1 MASLQHSQAIK
12 GAKVLMV
19 GAGGIGCELLK
30 TLALS
35 GFQDIHINA
44 AAVIRVNIALM
55 DINEAVIAVVV
66 WGFGSEGFGSMI
78 DMDTIEVS
86 NLNRQFLFR
95 QSHVGQSK
103 AKVARDA
110 VLRFRPH
117 ISITPYHAN
126 VKDSNFNVDF
136 FKQFN
141 VVLNGLDNLDAR
153 RHVNR
158 LCLAAEVPLVES
170 GTTGFLGQVTV
181 HVKGKTECYECQPK
195 PAPKTYPVCTITST
209 PSKFV
214 HCIVWAKELLFAK
227 LFGDKNQVNDLNVRS
242 NDACSSSENTNDVFE
257 WRDDEDFEQYGRRI
271 YDHVFGY
278 NIELAL
284 SDEETWKK
292 RNKPRPIYSR
302 DVLPDKMTQQ
312 NGNVDKTDDLSSAS
326 AMASLG
332 LKNPQDIWCLMENT
346 RVFLE
351 ALKLFFTNRKKEIG
365 NLSFDKDDQ
374 LAVEFVTAAANIRAA
389 SFNIPSH
396 SLFEAKGI
404 AGNIVHA
411 VATTNAI
418 VAGLIVIEAIKVLK
432 KDTDCYRMTYC
443 LEHPS
448 KKMLLM
454 PVEPFEPNKSC
465 FVCSSQT
472 PLSLEINT
480 HRSKLRDFVEKI
492 VKAKLGMNSPLI
504 MCGVALL
511 YEVGDDL
518 EEDMIAN
525 YTANLEKV
533 LSELPS
539 PVTGGKMLTVE
550 DLQQEFTCNIY
561 IKHREEFDE
570 EKEPDGMVL
579 SGWTQAPPE
588 KKDDKT
594 SIGNGASTSKSLPT
608 EPMDAQ
614 KDIEVKEI
622 SDGTASPGK
631 KRKLPE
637 FSEGCTLDQSNEA
650 DETRNDKKIQKL
662 DDDDDDD
669 LVMLDHWGKDTGK
682 KQRLQ

>member
-1 MASLQHSQAIK
+1 MASHQRSPAIK

-35 GFQDIHINA
+35 GFEEIHI
-44 AAVIRVNIALM
+44 
-55 DINEAVIAVVV
+55 
-66 WGFGSEGFGSMI
+66 I

-117 ISITPYHAN
+117 ISITSYHAN
-126 VKDSNFNVDF
+126 VKDPDFNVDF

-158 LCLAAEVPLVES
+158 LCLASDVPLVES

-195 PAPKTYPVCTITST
+195 PTPKTYPVCTITST

-214 HCIVWAKELLFAK
+214 HCIVWAKDLLFAK
-227 LFGDKNQVNDLNVRS
+227 LFGDKNQENDLNVRS
-242 NDACSSSENTNDVFE
+242 SDAASSSQQAEDVFE
-257 WRDDEDFEQYGRRI
+257 RQNDEGIDEYAKRI

-278 NIELAL
+278 NIGVAL
-284 SDEETWKK
+284 SNEETWKN
-292 RNKPRPIYSR
+292 RNRPKPLYSR
-302 DVLPDKMTQQ
+302 DVFPEEPSQQ
-312 NGNVDKTDDLSSAS
+312 NGNMDKNCATDDPLSVS

-332 LKNPQDIWCLMENT
+332 LKNPQDIWSLLENS
-346 RVFLE
+346 RIFLE
-351 ALKLFFTNRKKEIG
+351 ALKLFFGKREKEIG

-389 SFNIPSH
+389 SFGIPLH

-411 VATTNAI
+411 VATTNAVI
-418 VAGLIVIEAIKVLK
+418 AGLIVIEAIKVLQR
-432 KDTDCYRMTYC
+432 DANNYRMTYC

-448 KKMLLM
+448 RKMLLM

-465 FVCSSQT
+465 YVCSET
-472 PLSLEINT
+472 PLLLEVNT

-492 VKAKLGMNSPLI
+492 VKAKLGMNCPLI
-504 MCGVALL
+504 MHGPALL

-518 EEDMIAN
+518 DKDMAVN
-525 YTANLEKV
+525 YAANLEKV

-539 PVTGGKMLTVE
+539 PVTGGTMLTVE
-550 DLQQEFTCNIY
+550 DLQQEFTCNIN

-570 EKEPDGMVL
+570 EKEPDGMLL
-579 SGWTQAPPE
+579 SGWTQAPRVE
-588 KKDDKT
+588 KDDNKT
-594 SIGNGASTSKSLPT
+594 VGNGGSSTSNASSAMPV
-608 EPMDAQ
+608 EDD
-614 KDIEVKEI
+614 DIEFVP
-622 SDGTASPGK
+622 TGK
-631 KRKLPE
+631 KRKVGEISKATNPNI
-637 FSEGCTLDQSNEA
+637 SDVA
-650 DETRNDKKIQKL
+650 
-662 DDDDDDD
+662 DDDV
-669 LVMLDHWGKDTGK
+669 LVMLDGENLDINK
-682 KQRLQ
+682 KKKLQ

>member
-1 MASLQHSQAIK
+1 MASEQQLSAIM
-12 GAKVLMV
+12 GSKVLMV

-35 GFQDIHINA
+35 GFQDIHI
-44 AAVIRVNIALM
+44 
-55 DINEAVIAVVV
+55 
-66 WGFGSEGFGSMI
+66 I

-95 QSHVGQSK
+95 QLHVGQSK

-110 VLRFRPH
+110 VLRFKPH

-126 VKDSNFNVDF
+126 VKDPDFNVDF

-158 LCLAAEVPLVES
+158 LCLAADVPLVES

-214 HCIVWAKELLFAK
+214 HCIVWAKDLLFAK
-227 LFGDKNQVNDLNVRS
+227 LFGDKNQENDLNVRS
-242 NDACSSSENTNDVFE
+242 SDASSSSEHAEDVFV
-257 WRDDEDFEQYGRRI
+257 RKKDEEIEQYGRRI
-271 YDHVFGY
+271 YDHVFGH
-278 NIELAL
+278 NIEVAL
-284 SDEETWKK
+284 SNEETWKN
-292 RNKPRPIYSR
+292 RNRPRPIYTK
-302 DVLPDKMTQQ
+302 DVLPAEMTQL
-312 NGNVDKTDDLSSAS
+312 NGTADKIIVSDDPSSVS

-332 LKNPQDIWCLMENT
+332 LKNPQDVWSLVENSKI
-346 RVFLE
+346 FLE
-351 ALKLFFTNRKKEIG
+351 ALKLFFLKREKEIG
-365 NLSFDKDDQ
+365 NLSFDKDDH
-374 LAVEFVTAAANIRAA
+374 LAVEFVAAAANIRAS
-389 SFNIPSH
+389 SFGIPLH

-411 VATTNAI
+411 VATTNAVI
-418 VAGLIVIEAIKVLK
+418 AGLIVIEAIKVLQQ
-432 KDTDCYRMTYC
+432 DINSYRMTYC

-465 FVCSSQT
+465 YVCSET
-472 PLSLEINT
+472 PLLLEVNT

-492 VKAKLGMNSPLI
+492 VKAKLGMSLPLI
-504 MCGVALL
+504 MHGPALL

-518 EEDMIAN
+518 DEDMVAN
-525 YTANLEKV
+525 YAANFEKV

-539 PVTGGKMLTVE
+539 PVIGGTMLTVE
-550 DLQQEFTCNIY
+550 DLQQELKCNIN

-570 EKEPDGMVL
+570 KEEPDEMIL
-579 SGWTQAPPE
+579 SGWTQVPAKE
-588 KKDDKT
+588 KKNDVSTD
-594 SIGNGASTSKSLPT
+594 NGGSTSNVSQVVSLETVEDGDIEIMPT
-608 EPMDAQ
+608 ETTNVLA
-614 KDIEVKEI
+614 
-622 SDGTASPGK
+622 GK
-631 KRKLPE
+631 KRKLPAS
-637 FSEGCTLDQSNEA
+637 FTTVTSDLSTVS
-650 DETRNDKKIQKL
+650 DK
-662 DDDDDDD
+662 DDVDDAVVVHDDGNAN
-669 LVMLDHWGKDTGK
+669 MIK
-682 KQRLQ
+682 KRSL

>member
-1 MASLQHSQAIK
+1 MASQLQLSAVK

-35 GFQDIHINA
+35 GFQDIHI
-44 AAVIRVNIALM
+44 
-55 DINEAVIAVVV
+55 
-66 WGFGSEGFGSMI
+66 I

-110 VLRFRPH
+110 VLKFRPQ
-117 ISITPYHAN
+117 INIIPYHAN
-126 VKDSNFNVDF
+126 VKDPDFNVDF

-158 LCLAAEVPLVES
+158 LCLAANVPLVES

-181 HVKGKTECYECQPK
+181 HVKGRTECYECQPK

-214 HCIVWAKELLFAK
+214 HCIVWAKDLLFSK
-227 LFGDKNQVNDLNVRS
+227 LFGDRNQENDLNTRS
-242 NDACSSSENTNDVFE
+242 SDAASSSEPVEDVFE
-257 WRDDEDFEQYGRRI
+257 RRKDEDIEQYGRRI
-271 YDHVFGY
+271 FDHVFGY

-284 SDEETWKK
+284 SNEETWKN
-292 RNKPRPIYSR
+292 RNRPRPIYSK
-302 DVLPDKMTQQ
+302 DVISDELAQQ
-312 NGNVDKTDDLSSAS
+312 NGNMDRNFATDDGSSVS
-326 AMASLG
+326 AMVPLG
-332 LKNPQDIWCLMENT
+332 MKNPQDIWSLTENS
-346 RVFLE
+346 RLFLE
-351 ALKLFFTNRKKEIG
+351 ALKLFFTKREKEIG

-374 LAVEFVTAAANIRAA
+374 LAVEFVTSAANIRAA
-389 SFNIPSH
+389 SFGIPLH

-411 VATTNAI
+411 VATTNAVI
-418 VAGLIVIEAIKVLK
+418 AGLIVIEAIKVLQNDVK
-432 KDTDCYRMTYC
+432 NYRMTYC

-465 FVCSSQT
+465 YVCSET
-472 PLSLEINT
+472 PLLLEINT
-480 HRSKLRDFVEKI
+480 QRSKLKDFVEKI
-492 VKAKLGMNSPLI
+492 VRAKLGMNFPLI
-504 MCGVALL
+504 MQGSALL

-518 EEDMIAN
+518 DEDMVAN
-525 YTANLEKV
+525 YAANLEKV
-533 LSELPS
+533 LAELPS
-539 PVTGGKMLTVE
+539 PVTGGTMLTVE
-550 DLQQEFTCNIY
+550 DLQQEFSCNIN

-570 EKEPDGMVL
+570 EKEPDGMLL
-579 SGWTQAPPE
+579 SGWTQPLPAAE
-588 KKDDKT
+588 KADK
-594 SIGNGASTSKSLPT
+594 SITNGASTSKTPIIPV
-608 EPMDAQ
+608 EPE
-614 KDIEVKEI
+614 KDDEI
-622 SDGTASPGK
+622 DKVSTGK
-631 KRKLPE
+631 KRKL
-637 FSEGCTLDQSNEA
+637 SESSEIA
-650 DETRNDKKIQKL
+650 EETRNHKQLQLI
-662 DDDDDDD
+662 DDEDD
-669 LVMLDHWGKDTGK
+669 LVMLDGGDSDSYK
-682 KQRLQ
+682 KNRLQ

>member
-1 MASLQHSQAIK
+1 MVSERQLEAIK

-35 GFQDIHINA
+35 GFQDIHI
-44 AAVIRVNIALM
+44 
-55 DINEAVIAVVV
+55 
-66 WGFGSEGFGSMI
+66 I

-110 VLRFRPH
+110 VLKFRPQM
-117 ISITPYHAN
+117 SITAHHAN
-126 VKDSNFNVDF
+126 VKDPKFNVEF

-158 LCLAAEVPLVES
+158 LCLAADVPLVES

-214 HCIVWAKELLFAK
+214 HCIVWAKDLLFAK
-227 LFGDKNQVNDLNVRS
+227 LFGDKNQENDLNVRS
-242 NDACSSSENTNDVFE
+242 SDASSSAHAEDVFV
-257 WRDDEDFEQYGRRI
+257 RRKDEDIDQYGRRI

-278 NIELAL
+278 NIEVA
-284 SDEETWKK
+284 SSNEETWKN
-292 RNKPRPIYSR
+292 RNRPKPIYSA
-302 DVLPDKMTQQ
+302 DVMPENLTEQ
-312 NGNVDKTDDLSSAS
+312 NGNVAKNCVVDTSSVS

-332 LKNPQDIWCLMENT
+332 LKNPQDTWTLLESSRI
-346 RVFLE
+346 FLE
-351 ALKLFFTNRKKEIG
+351 ALKLFFAKREKEIG

-389 SFNIPSH
+389 SFGISLH

-418 VAGLIVIEAIKVLK
+418 IAGLIVIEAIKVLL
-432 KDTDCYRMTYC
+432 KDTDKYRMTYC
-443 LEHPS
+443 LEHIT

-454 PVEPFEPNKSC
+454 PVEPYEPNKSC
-465 FVCSSQT
+465 YVCSET

-480 HRSKLRDFVEKI
+480 SRSKLRDFVEKI
-492 VKAKLGMNSPLI
+492 VKAKLGINFPLI
-504 MCGVALL
+504 MHGSNLL

-518 EEDMIAN
+518 DEVEVAN
-525 YTANLEKV
+525 YAANLEKV
-533 LSELPS
+533 LSQLPS
-539 PVTGGKMLTVE
+539 PVTNGTMLTVE
-550 DLQQEFTCNIY
+550 DLQQELTCNIN
-561 IKHREEFDE
+561 IKHRFVVTLITLNIKAPLSLLGLIFVRCWFFIFVYLSPKGVVKIALIWEER
-570 EKEPDGMVL
+570 KL
-579 SGWTQAPPE
+579 SEGSKA
-588 KKDDKT
+588 
-594 SIGNGASTSKSLPT
+594 SIL
-608 EPMDAQ
+608 DAT
-614 KDIEVKEI
+614 
-622 SDGTASPGK
+622 DGT
-631 KRKLPE
+631 
-637 FSEGCTLDQSNEA
+637 
-650 DETRNDKKIQKL
+650 RNHKEVEKL

-669 LVMLDHWGKDTGK
+669 DDVVMFDDLDSMTNK
-682 KQRLQ
+682 KKRLQ